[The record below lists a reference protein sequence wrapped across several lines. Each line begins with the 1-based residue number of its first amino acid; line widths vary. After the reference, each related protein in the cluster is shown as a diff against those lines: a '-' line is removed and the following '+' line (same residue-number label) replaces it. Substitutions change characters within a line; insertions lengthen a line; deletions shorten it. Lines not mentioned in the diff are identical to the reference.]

1 MTIET
6 VRKRRSLALT
16 RSMAYGPRWNYA
28 AKMHMAPARR
38 IPNAVRHARAR
49 QDSNLRPTA

>member
-6 VRKRRSLALT
+6 VEKRTSLART
-16 RSMAYGPRWNYA
+16 RSMAYGPRWNYVA
-28 AKMHMAPARR
+28 EMRMTPARR
-38 IPNAVRHARAR
+38 IQNAVRHARAR